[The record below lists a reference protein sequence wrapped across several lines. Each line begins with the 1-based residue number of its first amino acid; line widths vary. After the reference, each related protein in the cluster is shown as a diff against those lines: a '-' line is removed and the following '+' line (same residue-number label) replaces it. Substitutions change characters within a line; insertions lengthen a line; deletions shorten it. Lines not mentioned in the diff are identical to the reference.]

1 MLQVIS
7 LKEAKTIAGKLGSS
21 LKRRTENAPLQNAAG
36 RILACRL
43 QSEENIPAFARSTM
57 DGYAV
62 FAADTFGASE
72 TAPVPLTVAGE
83 IRMGESADA
92 PLRHGTCMRIP
103 TGGMLPFGAN
113 AVVPVEYAEEDILGD
128 CLIAKSVSPLQ
139 FVTGIGDDV
148 RAGETILPEGTIL
161 SAAQIGVLAAAGFAK
176 VPVVSPPKIGM
187 ISTGNELVSV
197 DQQVPPGCVRD
208 VNSHILRALCAE
220 FGVQPR
226 FYGVI
231 PDQENIFID
240 TLHRACRENDFVL
253 LSGGSSAGTMDLT
266 AKTVES
272 LGALLAHGIAIKPGK
287 PTIIGSVGSAV
298 LFGLPGH
305 PAACY
310 FVTNEVVKPAVAAYY
325 GTVFPSREARA
336 CLSEHVSSNH
346 GREEFLCVKLN
357 GNTAVPVYGKSGVIS
372 QLSRADGY
380 LCIDRDA
387 EGISA
392 GTEVTITL
400 F

>member
-7 LKEAKTIAGKLGSS
+7 LKEAKTIAEALGRS
-21 LKRRTENAPLQNAAG
+21 LERRTENVPLSNAAG
-36 RILACRL
+36 RILASRL
-43 QSEENIPAFARSTM
+43 QSKENVPAFARSTM

-72 TAPVPLTVAGE
+72 TTPVPLTVAGE
-83 IRMGESADA
+83 IHMGECAGASLA
-92 PLRHGTCMRIP
+92 RGTCMRIP
-103 TGGMLPFGAN
+103 TGGMLPEGAN

-128 CLIAKSVSPLQ
+128 CLIAASVSPLQ

-148 RAGETILPEGTIL
+148 RAGETILPAGTVL
-161 SAAQIGVLAAAGFAK
+161 SAAQIGVLAAAGFAE
-176 VPVVSPPKIGM
+176 VPVVSPLRIGV
-187 ISTGNELVSV
+187 ISTGNELVPV
-197 DQQVPPGCVRD
+197 DQQPKPGYVRD
-208 VNSHILRALCAE
+208 VNSYLLWALCTQ
-220 FGVQPR
+220 FGTQPR

-231 PDQENIFID
+231 PDREAVFTDALQK
-240 TLHRACRENDFVL
+240 ACQENDFVL
-253 LSGGSSAGTMDLT
+253 LSGGSSAGAMDLT
-266 AKTVES
+266 AKTVETLGS
-272 LGALLAHGIAIKPGK
+272 LLVHGIAIKPGK

-298 LFGLPGH
+298 VFGLPGH

-310 FVTNEVVKPAVAAYY
+310 FVTNEVVKPSIASYY
-325 GTVFPSREARA
+325 GTVFPSREVKA

-346 GREEFLCVKLN
+346 GREEFICVKLN
-357 GNTAVPVYGKSGVIS
+357 GKTAVPVYGKSGVIS

-380 LCIDRDA
+380 LRIDRDA
-387 EGISA
+387 EGIAA